1 MSSFVRKLLSKSKF
15 GHFFLSYAI
24 TEAITIGLYTG
35 IYLFIAPIF
44 LASIIQYHEENADT
58 YAHGQDP
65 INIAIYI
72 FAFVVFYVVLSVVY
86 LYRNKERR
94 LQYYKSTVEDSR
106 QKQRI
111 RFYMTEYGL
120 SDIVYYCIISIPVRL
135 ILRGNFESMILFW
148 DMPIAVHYILS
159 YLLFAVMYTCC
170 VMVVTSIWEKKRP
183 IYLTKGYEEKSDE
196 ISDKRCCD

>member
-1 MSSFVRKLLSKSKF
+1 MIKKILSKDNF
-15 GHFFLSYAI
+15 AHFLISYAI

-35 IYLFIAPIF
+35 TYLFIAPVF
-44 LASIIQYHEENADT
+44 FASIIRYHEENADT

-72 FAFVVFYVVLSVVY
+72 FAFVVFYIVLSVVY

-94 LQYYKSTVEDSR
+94 LQYYKSTIEDN
-106 QKQRI
+106 QLKERI
-111 RFYMTEYGL
+111 KFYMTEYGL
-120 SDIVYYCIISIPVRL
+120 PDILYYCVISIPVRL

-148 DMPIAVHYILS
+148 DMPIVVHYILS

-170 VMVVTSIWEKKRP
+170 VMMVTAIWEKKRP
-183 IYLTKGYEEKSDE
+183 DYLTKGYGERADVG
-196 ISDKRCCD
+196 